1 MIHVKA
7 PLKIIMLN
15 TGTKNE
21 DINFITE
28 GDALDYGIAVLDRQS
43 GKLVLPESI
52 EQRTKARP

>member
-1 MIHVKA
+1 
-7 PLKIIMLN
+7 MLN

-28 GDALDYGIAVLDRQS
+28 GDALEYGIAVLDRQS
-43 GKLVLPESI
+43 GKLVLPEII